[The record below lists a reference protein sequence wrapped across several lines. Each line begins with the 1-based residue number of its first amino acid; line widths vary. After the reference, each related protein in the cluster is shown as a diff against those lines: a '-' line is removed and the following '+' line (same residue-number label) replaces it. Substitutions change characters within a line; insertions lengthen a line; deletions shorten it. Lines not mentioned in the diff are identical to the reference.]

1 MLAGPEGD
9 ALTALMRAVYTHN
22 MDTYRRA
29 ANVLAASDAE
39 AEALARLLETG
50 ASRQAVLSARLDLK
64 QALENVA
71 LHASHLHVY
80 GRGTRRPTLPPDADA
95 DAYAVPSISMSKRSQ
110 MPAIAA
116 TAPLQL
122 LALEPQHVRVVR
134 DSSTYLLGAGSR
146 SLLTKSLAVRLIH
159 QLFFGL

>member
-1 MLAGPEGD
+1 MLAGPEDD
-9 ALTALMRAVYTHN
+9 ALTVLMRAVYTHN

-29 ANVLAASDAE
+29 ANALAASDAE

-50 ASRQAVLSARLDLK
+50 ASRQAVLSARLDLQ
-64 QALENVA
+64 QALKNVA

-80 GRGTRRPTLPPDADA
+80 GRGTLRPTLPPDADA
-95 DAYAVPSISMSKRSQ
+95 VPSISMRKRSQ
-110 MPAIAA
+110 MPPLAA

-134 DSSTYLLGAGSR
+134 DSSADLLGAGSR
-146 SLLTKSLAVRLIH
+146 SSLTKSLAVRLTS
-159 QLFFGL
+159 QLFLGL